1 MQVFRIFVGAIREN
15 CYIISNTKNNALVVD
30 PGAEADLIFNK
41 LVQNNL
47 TLKTILLTH
56 GHYDHIG
63 AINELTAKTGCKA
76 IYVGKEDI
84 ELLTDNEKSM
94 ADTVNQDAVF
104 LADKILKVAE
114 GKFKLEDLDL
124 DIEVIKTPG
133 HTKGSVCYFINGIL
147 FSGDTLFRNG
157 IGRTDFWGGNRAEL
171 EESLKKLSK
180 LPQDTIV
187 CPGHGL
193 KTRIG
198 NEL

>member
-1 MQVFRIFVGAIREN
+1 MQVFRIFVGALREN
-15 CYIISNTKNNALVVD
+15 CYIISNTQNNALVID

-63 AINELTAKTGCKA
+63 AINELAAKTGCKT

-84 ELLTDNEKSM
+84 ELLTDNKKSM

-104 LADKILKVAE
+104 LEDKILKVAE
-114 GKFKLEDLDL
+114 GTFKLEDLDV
-124 DIEVIKTPG
+124 EVIKTPG
-133 HTKGSVCYFINGIL
+133 HTKGSVCYLINGVL

-157 IGRTDFWGGNRAEL
+157 VGRTDFWGGNSAEL
-171 EESLKKLSK
+171 KRSLKKLSK
-180 LPQDTIV
+180 LPKDTIV

>member
-1 MQVFRIFVGAIREN
+1 MQLFRIFVGALREN
-15 CYIISNTKNNALVVD
+15 CYIISNTQDNTLVVD

-63 AINELTAKTGCKA
+63 AINELTAKTNCKT

-94 ADTVNQDAVF
+94 AATMNQDAVF
-104 LADKILKVAE
+104 LEDKILKVAE
-114 GKFKLEDLDL
+114 GTFKLEDLDV
-124 DIEVIKTPG
+124 EVIKTPG
-133 HTKGSVCYFINGIL
+133 HTKGSVCYLINGIL

-157 IGRTDFWGGNRAEL
+157 VGRTDFWGGSSTEL
-171 EESLKKLSK
+171 EKSLKKLSK
-180 LPQDTIV
+180 LPKDTIV

-198 NEL
+198 DKL

>member
-1 MQVFRIFVGAIREN
+1 MQLFRIFVGALREN
-15 CYIISNTKNNALVVD
+15 CYIVSNTKNNALVVD
-30 PGAEADLIFNK
+30 PGGEADLIFNK

-63 AINELTAKTGCKA
+63 AINELTVKTGCKT

-94 ADTVNQDAVF
+94 AATVNQDAVF
-104 LADKILKVAE
+104 LEDKILKVAE
-114 GKFKLEDLDL
+114 GTFKLEDLDV
-124 DIEVIKTPG
+124 EVIKTPG
-133 HTKGSVCYFINGIL
+133 HTKGSVCYLINGIL

-157 IGRTDFWGGNRAEL
+157 VGRTDFWGGNRAEL
-171 EESLKKLSK
+171 EKSLKNLSK
-180 LPQDTIV
+180 LPKDTIV

-198 NEL
+198 DEL

>member
-1 MQVFRIFVGAIREN
+1 MQVFRIFVGALREN
-15 CYIISNTKNNALVVD
+15 CYIVSNAKNNTLVVD
-30 PGAEADLIFNK
+30 PGTEADLIFNK

-63 AINELTAKTGCKA
+63 AINELTAKTNCKT

-94 ADTVNQDAVF
+94 AATVNQDAVF
-104 LADKILKVAE
+104 LEDKILKIAE
-114 GKFKLEDLDL
+114 GTFKLEDLDV
-124 DIEVIKTPG
+124 EVIKTPG
-133 HTKGSVCYFINGIL
+133 HTKGSVCYLINGIL

-171 EESLKKLSK
+171 EKSLKKLSK
-180 LPQDTIV
+180 LPKDIIV

-198 NEL
+198 DEL

>member
-1 MQVFRIFVGAIREN
+1 MQVFRIFVGALREN
-15 CYIISNTKNNALVVD
+15 CYIVSNAKNNTLVVD
-30 PGAEADLIFNK
+30 PGTEADLIFNK

-47 TLKTILLTH
+47 TLETILLTH

-63 AINELTAKTGCKA
+63 AINELTAKTNCKT

-94 ADTVNQDAVF
+94 AATVNQDAVF
-104 LADKILKVAE
+104 LEDKILKVAE
-114 GKFKLEDLDL
+114 GTFKLEDLDV
-124 DIEVIKTPG
+124 EVIKTPG
-133 HTKGSVCYFINGIL
+133 HTKGSVCYLINGIL

-157 IGRTDFWGGNRAEL
+157 VGRTDFWGGSSTEL
-171 EESLKKLSK
+171 EKSLKKLSK
-180 LPQDTIV
+180 LPKDTIV

-198 NEL
+198 DEL

>member
-1 MQVFRIFVGAIREN
+1 MQVFRIFVGALREN
-15 CYIISNTKNNALVVD
+15 CYIVSNAKNNTLVVD
-30 PGAEADLIFNK
+30 PGAEANLIFNK

-63 AINELTAKTGCKA
+63 AINELTAKTNCKT

-94 ADTVNQDAVF
+94 AATVNQDAVF
-104 LADKILKVAE
+104 LEDKILKVAE
-114 GKFKLEDLDL
+114 GTFKLEDLDV
-124 DIEVIKTPG
+124 EVIKTPG
-133 HTKGSVCYFINGIL
+133 HTKGSVCYLINGIL

-157 IGRTDFWGGNRAEL
+157 VGRTDFWGGSSTEL
-171 EESLKKLSK
+171 KKSLKKLSK
-180 LPQDTIV
+180 LPKDTIV

-198 NEL
+198 DEL

>member
-1 MQVFRIFVGAIREN
+1 MQVFRIFVGALREN
-15 CYIISNTKNNALVVD
+15 CYIVSKTKNNALVVD

-63 AINELTAKTGCKA
+63 AINELTVKTGCKT

-94 ADTVNQDAVF
+94 AATVNQDAVF
-104 LADKILKVAE
+104 LADKILKIAE
-114 GKFKLEDLDL
+114 GTFKLENLDV
-124 DIEVIKTPG
+124 EVIKTPG
-133 HTKGSVCYFINGIL
+133 HTKSSVCYLINGIL

-157 IGRTDFWGGNRAEL
+157 VGRTDFWGGNRVEL
-171 EESLKKLSK
+171 EKSLKKLSK
-180 LPQDTIV
+180 LPKDTIV

-198 NEL
+198 DEL

>member
-1 MQVFRIFVGAIREN
+1 MQVFRIFVGALREN
-15 CYIISNTKNNALVVD
+15 CYIISNTSNNALAID

-63 AINELTAKTGCKA
+63 AINELVAKTGCKT
-76 IYVGKEDI
+76 ICVGKEDI
-84 ELLTDNEKSM
+84 ELLTDNKKSM

-104 LADKILKVAE
+104 LEDKILKVAE
-114 GKFKLEDLDL
+114 GTFKLEDLDVK
-124 DIEVIKTPG
+124 VIKTPG
-133 HTKGSVCYFINGIL
+133 HTKGSVCYLINGIL

-157 IGRTDFWGGNRAEL
+157 VGRTDFWGGNSAEL
-171 EESLKKLSK
+171 KRSLKKLSK
-180 LPQDTIV
+180 LPKDTIV